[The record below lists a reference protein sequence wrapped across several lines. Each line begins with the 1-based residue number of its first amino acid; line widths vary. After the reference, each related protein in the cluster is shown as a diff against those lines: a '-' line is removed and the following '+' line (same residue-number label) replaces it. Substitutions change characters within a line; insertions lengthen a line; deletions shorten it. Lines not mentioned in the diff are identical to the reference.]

1 MSNMT
6 EAEAENWE
14 EMTGFENKKVSDDSQ
29 IPNEWGQGPGYNRNN
44 MGK

>member
-14 EMTGFENKKVSDDSQ
+14 EMIVFENKKVSDDSQ
-29 IPNEWGQGPGYNRNN
+29 IPNVVGPGARLQQE
-44 MGK
+44 